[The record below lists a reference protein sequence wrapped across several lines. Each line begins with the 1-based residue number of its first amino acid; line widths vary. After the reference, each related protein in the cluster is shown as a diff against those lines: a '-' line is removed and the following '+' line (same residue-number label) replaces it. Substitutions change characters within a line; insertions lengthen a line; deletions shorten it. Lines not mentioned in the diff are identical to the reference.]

1 MKDML
6 WYDRK
11 RIFGMPISFTRYFL
25 FEDKLI
31 HSKGM
36 LFTREG
42 EILLYRIMDLEIKY
56 SLFDRLLGIG
66 TVVLYGS
73 DVTESRFEIEK
84 VKNPRD
90 VLNYLS
96 NLVEVQRAK
105 LGIQGKDILGVLQN
119 PGATG
124 FNR

>member
-1 MKDML
+1 MKDLL

-25 FEDKLI
+25 YEDKLV
-31 HSKGM
+31 HSKGL

-42 EILLYRIMDLEIKY
+42 EILLYRVMDIEIKY
-56 SLFDRLLGIG
+56 TLLDRLLGIG

-73 DVTESRFEIEK
+73 DVTESKFEIEK
-84 VKNPRD
+84 IKNPRE
-90 VLNYLS
+90 VLDYVSDLI
-96 NLVEVQRAK
+96 EAQRSK
-105 LGIQGKDILGVLQN
+105 LGIQGKDILGALQN

-124 FNR
+124 FGK